1 MGALWSE
8 WERAAVE
15 RTLRQSVVGGP
26 DTVERGL
33 TRLIEQTGADE
44 LMITS
49 HIFDHQARLRS
60 YEIVAAIGGLAGVS
74 TPPAFA
80 MT

>member
-15 RTLRQSVVGGP
+15 RTLRQAIVGGP

-44 LMITS
+44 GGITDS
-49 HIFDHQARLRS
+49 
-60 YEIVAAIGGLAGVS
+60 GLKRRALGHVRH
-74 TPPAFA
+74 
-80 MT
+80 